1 MPIISVDAARLD
13 GLLAKD
19 YTAEVLGDT
28 LDRIGCDVEEVI
40 ELARYRC
47 PNCAALVEGSLGS
60 DTVKVCGVCG
70 HAQDEGFEKVDT
82 VTAIRI
88 DLLAARPDL
97 FDIGGLARALKGY
110 LGEVRGLPEYP
121 VGAPTL
127 RVKVDAGVEDEASR
141 WPHIRCAV
149 VEMPPL
155 DDALLATIMKMQ
167 ENLHWGVGRDRKLA
181 SIGVYDMATLEG
193 DITFRTLHPDDE
205 PFEPLG
211 MPGQTMSGRQILEEH
226 PKGVAYAGILA
237 DHARYPV
244 LIDAAG
250 TVLSMPPIINSEPT
264 KVKVGSTRLFVD
276 VTGPSDAAVEAS
288 LAMMVTSMA
297 ELGGTITACTIVRP
311 DGAEIVTPDLTPGRA
326 EVELGKAKQWLGL
339 PLDADS
345 LTDCFERM
353 RLDVR
358 PLDAERTRFEVV
370 YPAFRGDIRHP
381 VDLLEDL
388 AIGFGYEN
396 IEPALVPTMTVGK
409 ARPEEEVSGAARMV
423 MFGLG
428 FTEIM
433 SLPMTTE
440 ADHFTKLR
448 LPVPDD
454 YVRVANPKLKA
465 LTVVRSHLM
474 GGVMN
479 ALHHNRRRPMPV
491 RLFELDN
498 CVRLADEGDPTAQ
511 FGVAE
516 ERRLCFAEVGP
527 EAGFAAVRSV
537 LDALC
542 FELGHEG
549 VYAAVA
555 HPSFVEGRVAR
566 FTAGPLEGYIGEVHP
581 EALDA
586 FGIDYPVGLVE
597 IRVAP
602 IDWEA

>member
-13 GLLAKD
+13 ALLQND
-19 YTAEVLGDT
+19 YSPEVLGDA
-28 LDRIGCDVEEVI
+28 LDRIGCDVEEV
-40 ELARYRC
+40 LALDRYRC
-47 PNCAALVEGSLGS
+47 PNCGALVEGSLGS
-60 DTVKVCGVCG
+60 DTVKVCGICG
-70 HAQDEGFEKVDT
+70 HARDEGFEQVDT

-110 LGEVRGLPEYP
+110 LGEVRGLPAYP

-127 RVKVDAGVEDEASR
+127 TVRVDAGVEAAESFR
-141 WPHIRCAV
+141 PHIRCAV

-181 SIGVYDMATLEG
+181 SIGVYDLDTLDGE
-193 DITFRTLHPDDE
+193 ITYRTLHPDDE

-211 MPGQTMSGRQILEEH
+211 MPGKSMSGRQILEEH
-226 PKGVAYAGILA
+226 PKGTAYAALLA

-244 LIDAAG
+244 LLDGAG
-250 TVLSMPPIINSEPT
+250 QVLSMPPIINSEPT

-297 ELGGTITACTIVRP
+297 ELGGVITAVNVVRP
-311 DGAEIVTPDLTPGRA
+311 DGTALVTPDLRPKSA
-326 EVELGKAKQWLGL
+326 EVELAGAKQWLGL

-345 LTDCFERM
+345 LVDCFERM
-353 RLDVR
+353 RLDCA
-358 PLDAERTRFEVV
+358 PLDAERTRFRVT

-396 IEPALVPTMTVGK
+396 IEPALVPTMTVGRP
-409 ARPEEEVSGAARMV
+409 RPEEVASEQARLV

-428 FTEIM
+428 FAEIM

-440 ADHFTKLR
+440 ADHYTKLR
-448 LPVPDD
+448 LPVPDR
-454 YVRVANPKLKA
+454 YVRVANPKLRA

-474 GGVMN
+474 GGVAN

-498 CVRLADEGDPTAQ
+498 CVRLAHPDDAEAQ
-511 FGVAE
+511 FGVVE
-516 ERRLCFAEVGP
+516 ERRLCFAEIGP
-527 EAGFAAVRSV
+527 EAGFAGVRSV

-542 FELGHEG
+542 FELGVEG
-549 VYAAVA
+549 AYAPVD
-555 HPSFVEGRVAR
+555 HPSFVPGRVAR
-566 FTAGPLEGYIGEVHP
+566 FTAGPLEGLIGELHP
-581 EALDA
+581 EVLVA
-586 FGIDYPVGLVE
+586 FGLDYPVGLVE
-597 IRVAP
+597 LRVAA
-602 IDWEA
+602 IDWEK

>member
-1 MPIISVDAARLD
+1 M
-13 GLLAKD
+13 LAND
-19 YTAEVLGDT
+19 YTAETLGET

-40 ELARYRC
+40 DLDRYRC
-47 PNCAALVEGSLGS
+47 PNCGALVEGSLGS
-60 DTVKVCGVCG
+60 DTVKVCSVCG
-70 HAQDEGFEKVDT
+70 HSQEDGFDKVDS

-110 LGEVRGLPEYP
+110 LGEVRGLPHYP

-127 RVKVDAGVEDEASR
+127 RVHIDASVDSDDCR
-141 WPHIRCAV
+141 RPYIHCAV

-155 DDALLATIMKMQ
+155 DDAMLATIMKMQ

-181 SIGVYDMATLEG
+181 SIGVYDLATLEG
-193 DITFRTLHPDDE
+193 DIHYTTLHPDDE
-205 PFEPLG
+205 PFEALG

-226 PKGVAYAGILA
+226 PKGVAYAGLL
-237 DHARYPV
+237 DDCARYPV
-244 LIDAAG
+244 LRDSKG
-250 TVLSMPPIINSEPT
+250 VVLSMPPIINSEPT
-264 KVKVGSTRLFVD
+264 KVRVGSTRLFVD

-297 ELGGTITACTIVRP
+297 ELGGTITACTMVRP
-311 DGAEIVTPDLTPGRA
+311 DGSTQVTPDLSPETR
-326 EVELGKAKQWLGL
+326 EVDLTHAKQWLGL
-339 PLDADS
+339 PLDEDS

-353 RLDVR
+353 RLDVK
-358 PLDAERTRFEVV
+358 PLGEGRFAVT

-409 ARPEEEVSGAARMV
+409 PRPEEVVSGAARMV

-448 LPVPDD
+448 LDVPER

-498 CVRLADEGDPTAQ
+498 CVRLADGDEPTAQ
-511 FGVAE
+511 FGAAE
-516 ERRLCFAEVGP
+516 ERRLCFAEIGP

-542 FELGHEG
+542 FELGHEAT
-549 VYAAVA
+549 YSATE
-555 HPSFVEGRVAR
+555 HPTFVEGRVAA
-566 FTAGPLEGYIGEVHP
+566 FSAGPLEGVIGEVHP

-597 IRVAP
+597 IRVAA
-602 IDWEA
+602 IDWEG